1 MLSDGSPRNFLILSI
16 STNYFILRIN
26 FRLLLSLSNDNGY
39 IDEIKDKIDK
49 STIHSPQHRN
59 ANIDVKQIQ
68 FCHSLYTVFPAQ

>member
-39 IDEIKDKIDK
+39 IDEIKDKFDK

-68 FCHSLYTVFPAQ
+68 FYHSLYKVFPAQ